1 MTGPG
6 MSSTP
11 SISSTSFSRS
21 AGLQGANPTPQ
32 LPITAVVT
40 PCIDDSVMWLSQMAW
55 PS

>member
-11 SISSTSFSRS
+11 SISSTSLSRS
-21 AGLQGANPTPQ
+21 AGLQGAKPTPQ

-40 PCIDDSVMWLSQMAW
+40 PCHEDGAIRLSQTA
-55 PS
+55 

>member
-1 MTGPG
+1 MTAPG

-21 AGLQGANPTPQ
+21 AGLQGAKPTPQ

-40 PCIDDSVMWLSQMAW
+40 PCIEDGVMWLSHTAW